1 MIHAVFHKI
10 CEIER
15 SKKAKMTFKVTKG
28 RRYWCHIR
36 CRISLL
42 LQLCLYLASFPGHV
56 SQNWT
61 RLRESERISFGGNQH
76 IMHALV
82 A

>member
-28 RRYWCHIR
+28 RRYCATYDVVLVFYCNYVSILRRFRDMFPKIERGYVSLNAFHSGV
-36 CRISLL
+36 ISI
-42 LQLCLYLASFPGHV
+42 LC
-56 SQNWT
+56 
-61 RLRESERISFGGNQH
+61 
-76 IMHALV
+76 MH
-82 A
+82 